1 MRGVAVRRPE
11 SIRKMSRAKLERIAR
26 LARAT
31 NSFVYDG
38 FTGWA
43 SDRRALLLELWGA
56 EVVDGPH
63 GRCGVCGET
72 RSAPGVCGAK
82 FCPTTRRAK
91 R

>member
-1 MRGVAVRRPE
+1 MTRPE
-11 SIRKMSRAKLERIAR
+11 SIRGMSRRKLERIAR

-43 SDRRALLLELWGA
+43 SDKRALLLELWGA

-63 GRCGVCGET
+63 GRCGCGEKRT
-72 RSAPGVCGAK
+72 APGVCTARGCSSA
-82 FCPTTRRAK
+82 RGK